1 MNHPTSGIRLLLVRR
16 VVTPDGSRADY
27 DAAVYTPDTAY
38 HYDAV
43 LDQRG
48 NATLTPRGPVAP
60 DENEQALLKLA
71 RSTARAAAR
80 RVADRLEPWPPRLM
94 RWRGPGRG

>member
-1 MNHPTSGIRLLLVRR
+1 VNHPTSGIRLLLVRR
-16 VVTPDGSRADY
+16 SVAPDSSRAEY
-27 DAAVYTPDTAY
+27 DAAVYTPDAAY
-38 HYDAV
+38 HYDAM

-60 DENEQALLKLA
+60 DDHEQSLLKLA

-80 RVADRLEPWPPRLM
+80 RAADRLEPWPPRQL

>member
-1 MNHPTSGIRLLLVRR
+1 MTHPSSGIRLLLIRR
-16 VVTPDGSRADY
+16 SVAADGSRAEY
-27 DAAVYTPDTAY
+27 DAAVYTPDAAF
-38 HYDAV
+38 HYDAA

-48 NATLTPRGPVAP
+48 NATLTPRGAVAG
-60 DENEQALLKLA
+60 DDHEQALLKLA

-80 RVADRLEPWPPRLM
+80 RAAGHLEPWPPRVL